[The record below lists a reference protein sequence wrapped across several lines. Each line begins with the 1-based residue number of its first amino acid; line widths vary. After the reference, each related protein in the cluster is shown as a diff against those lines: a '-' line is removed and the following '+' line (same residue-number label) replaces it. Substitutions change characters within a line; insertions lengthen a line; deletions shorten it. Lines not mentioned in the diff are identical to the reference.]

1 MKIAIIAGTFFP
13 FPGGAQVQTHNLA
26 NKLIEKKNDVDCYI
40 YSPTNI
46 KNKNYKTYV
55 INYYITS
62 LVFFMKYYLN
72 INFNFVLDLYIKKLI
87 HKKKYD
93 IWYFNFINFKSILII
108 NSLKRLN
115 QKVAVTFQGIDIQKE
130 KKINYGFRFD
140 KKYEKIL
147 KKSLDNIDIFLSI
160 SKNVK
165 KDLLS
170 LNVDIKKIFDI
181 SNCVY
186 LKKFKNYKKKKNN
199 ELKFITVG
207 RYAEKKKGYDKVEKI
222 AKGLIEKKIKFKW
235 ILVGENINELE
246 KKKLIYKNKKNFILV
261 KNIENIYENYFPN
274 SKLIKLYK
282 SADLYLNLSRV
293 ESFGITFIEALASG
307 LPIIS
312 FDTKGANEIIIN
324 NYNGLIIKNYKNKS
338 YINKISEISKNNIFL
353 DALKSN
359 TLKSVKKYDLDQV
372 SNKVLEIFK
381 KIN

>member
-186 LKKFKNYKKKKNN
+186 LKKFKNYKKKKIMN
-199 ELKFITVG
+199 
-207 RYAEKKKGYDKVEKI
+207 
-222 AKGLIEKKIKFKW
+222 
-235 ILVGENINELE
+235 
-246 KKKLIYKNKKNFILV
+246 
-261 KNIENIYENYFPN
+261 
-274 SKLIKLYK
+274 
-282 SADLYLNLSRV
+282 LNL
-293 ESFGITFIEALASG
+293 L
-307 LPIIS
+307 
-312 FDTKGANEIIIN
+312 
-324 NYNGLIIKNYKNKS
+324 
-338 YINKISEISKNNIFL
+338 
-353 DALKSN
+353 
-359 TLKSVKKYDLDQV
+359 Q
-372 SNKVLEIFK
+372 
-381 KIN
+381 